1 MLQFLVMIRQ
11 LVLWRMKY
19 LISTMSE
26 EPMIMFMAKWA
37 QSDWQIRVLIRL
49 LIMLTI
55 ISISL
60 KAIAEVS
67 EVSMRI
73 DIEYNSITGLLDIN
87 YHNVGSSTY
96 FLDKNLAFV
105 DGKYRTDCLE
115 VTSGESVI
123 QRVRKFKMVASDYP
137 DGYVEIGPN
146 ESFRSSL
153 DLSKNFL
160 IPDGR
165 IVSVKYDGFNFNP
178 IANELEHL
186 ISNTISVDLR
196 NHDL

>member
-1 MLQFLVMIRQ
+1 
-11 LVLWRMKY
+11 
-19 LISTMSE
+19 
-26 EPMIMFMAKWA
+26 
-37 QSDWQIRVLIRL
+37 
-49 LIMLTI
+49 MLTI

-160 IPDGR
+160 IPDG
-165 IVSVKYDGFNFNP
+165 
-178 IANELEHL
+178 
-186 ISNTISVDLR
+186 
-196 NHDL
+196 

>member
-1 MLQFLVMIRQ
+1 
-11 LVLWRMKY
+11 
-19 LISTMSE
+19 
-26 EPMIMFMAKWA
+26 
-37 QSDWQIRVLIRL
+37 
-49 LIMLTI
+49 MLTI

-165 IVSVKYDGFNFNP
+165 IVSVKYDGFYFNP